1 MKKILLLC
9 TAFLS
14 LVASA
19 EAQSMV
25 KISGHVVDSV
35 MREDYPF
42 VYIDVIHNDSI
53 IAKTHTDFD
62 GNFIL
67 QVPAKEYVLQFKAVG
82 CYQKQIAI
90 MADKDINLDTIVM
103 VVSDPFFYD
112 NPIYDAFPPIIEIDP
127 NGATQQ
133 MKVEGVKV
141 IVR

>member
-1 MKKILLLC
+1 MKKILFLC
-9 TAFLS
+9 TALLS

-90 MADKDINLDTIVM
+90 MADRNIYFDTVVM
-103 VVSDPFFYD
+103 VAADPFFYND
-112 NPIYDAFPPIIEIDP
+112 PHIVRHPPVIDIDP
-127 NGATQQ
+127 NGASQQ
-133 MKVEGVKV
+133 MEVEGIKV
-141 IVR
+141 IAR